1 MTSSGKGIRPLT
13 VWVAVGAGV
22 AAFALIALLM
32 NIAERRDEAR
42 TPFFSVVALTDTTD
56 DPAVWGQNFPQQYDS
71 YQRTVD
77 MQRTRFGGSESEP
90 RDPSPDDPRLF
101 TARSNLDRVPQLKR
115 MWAGYSFSVDYREKR
130 GHAYMLDDQTFTQRQ
145 VVVQQPGTCI
155 NCHGSTYRP
164 MRSLGNGDVTAGFV
178 ALNQMTYQ
186 EARTHVTGPI
196 SCLDC
201 HDPTTMQLRISRPA
215 FVEGI
220 AAYQASLGV
229 ADYDVNTMATR
240 QEMRSY
246 ICAQCHV
253 EYYFSKPDKRLVFP
267 WARGL
272 SVDSILAYYEAM
284 GFVDWTH
291 GETGAP
297 MLKAQHPEFETWS
310 NGIHGRAGVAC
321 ADCHMPYE
329 RVGAMKVSDHHVRS
343 PLLNI
348 NKACQT
354 CHKVDADE
362 LLGRAETIQAKT
374 ERLSHVAL
382 DALVDLIDDIVAAQ
396 AAGRN
401 QADLADALGY
411 QRKASFLVDFVESE
425 NSQGFHADQE
435 SARILAESINYSRLG
450 QMAVG
455 R

>member
-1 MTSSGKGIRPLT
+1 M
-13 VWVAVGAGV
+13 
-22 AAFALIALLM
+22 
-32 NIAERRDEAR
+32 
-42 TPFFSVVALTDTTD
+42 
-56 DPAVWGQNFPQQYDS
+56 
-71 YQRTVD
+71 
-77 MQRTRFGGSESEP
+77 
-90 RDPSPDDPRLF
+90 
-101 TARSNLDRVPQLKR
+101 
-115 MWAGYSFSVDYREKR
+115 
-130 GHAYMLDDQTFTQRQ
+130 
-145 VVVQQPGTCI
+145 
-155 NCHGSTYRP
+155 
-164 MRSLGNGDVTAGFV
+164 
-178 ALNQMTYQ
+178 
-186 EARTHVTGPI
+186 
-196 SCLDC
+196 
-201 HDPTTMQLRISRPA
+201 
-215 FVEGI
+215 EGI

-246 ICAQCHV
+246 VCAQCHV

-272 SVDSILAYYEAM
+272 SVDSVLAYYEAM

-362 LLGRAETIQAKT
+362 LLDRAESIQAKT
-374 ERLSHVAL
+374 EQLSHMAL

-396 AAGRN
+396 AAGRSE
-401 QADLADALGY
+401 ADLADALGY

-435 SARILAESINYSRLG
+435 SATILAESINYSRLG
-450 QMAVG
+450 QVAV
-455 R
+455 RR

>member
-1 MTSSGKGIRPLT
+1 MTDSNKGIRPLT
-13 VWVAVGAGV
+13 VWLAVGAGV
-22 AAFALIALLM
+22 AAFSLIALLM
-32 NIAERRDEAR
+32 NIAERREEAR
-42 TPFFSVVALTDTTD
+42 TPFFSVVALTDTTE

-71 YQRTVD
+71 YRRTVD

-145 VVVQQPGTCI
+145 VVARQPGTCI

-215 FVEGI
+215 FMEGI

-229 ADYDVNTMATR
+229 PDYDVNTMATR

-246 ICAQCHV
+246 VCAQCHV

-284 GFVDWTH
+284 DFVDWTH

-321 ADCHMPYE
+321 ADCH
-329 RVGAMKVSDHHVRS
+329 
-343 PLLNI
+343 
-348 NKACQT
+348 
-354 CHKVDADE
+354 DE
-362 LLGRAETIQAKT
+362 LLDRAESIQAKT
-374 ERLSHVAL
+374 EHLSQMAL

-396 AAGRN
+396 AAGRSE
-401 QADLADALGY
+401 ADLADALRY

-435 SARILAESINYSRLG
+435 SATILAESINYSRLG
-450 QMAVG
+450 QVAV
-455 R
+455 RR